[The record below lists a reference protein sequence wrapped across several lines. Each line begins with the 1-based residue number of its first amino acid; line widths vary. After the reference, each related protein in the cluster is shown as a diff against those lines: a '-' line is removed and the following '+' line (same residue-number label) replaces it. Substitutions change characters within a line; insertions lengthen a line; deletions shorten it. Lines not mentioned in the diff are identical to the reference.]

1 MEFDKGDAPL
11 GHILEGDKMKIGIDI
26 GGSHIAIGVVNNMG
40 IIVEKIEKRLTKI
53 EKQNIKNAI
62 EEYIVDNVLIFFKKY
77 DIKSVGIAIPGTIH
91 DGVVLSAGNL
101 GVKNYKILEKLQD
114 KIDLPI
120 TIRNDAKCA
129 AIAENKYGCLKDY
142 NRSLFLTL
150 GTGIGGAAFLEN
162 KLLTAGVRPGY
173 EFGHMVIEKNGIE
186 CTCGRKGCF
195 ERYASMK
202 AFKNKLRDTLG
213 LDETTRGQELL
224 KILRDNNES
233 NENYEMIEN
242 IVSEYIENLSIGI
255 NNLINIFEPEII
267 AIGGSFIYFE
277 DIFLERLKQK
287 VREEN
292 AKRVGREEILIKT
305 AVLGNDA
312 GIIGAVCNK

>member
-1 MEFDKGDAPL
+1 
-11 GHILEGDKMKIGIDI
+11 MKIGIDI

-40 IIVEKIEKRLTKI
+40 VIVEKIEKRLTKI
-53 EKQNIKNAI
+53 EKQNIQKSI
-62 EEYIVDNVLIFFKKY
+62 EKYIVDNVLVFSKKY
-77 DIKSVGIAIPGTIH
+77 DIKSIGIAIPGTIH

-101 GVKNYKILEKLQD
+101 GVKNYNILEKLQD

-120 TIRNDAKCA
+120 AIRNDAKCA
-129 AIAENKYGCLKDY
+129 AIAENKYGCLKGY

-173 EFGHMVIEKNGIE
+173 EFGHMVIERNGIE

-202 AFKNKLRDTLG
+202 AFKSKLRNALG

-224 KILRDNNES
+224 KILRDNSEDD
-233 NENYEMIEN
+233 ENCGIIEN
-242 IVSEYIENLSIGI
+242 IVSEYIEDLSIGI

-267 AIGGSFIYFE
+267 AIGGSFVYFE

-292 AKRVGREEILIKT
+292 EKRAGREKVLIKT

-312 GIIGAVCNK
+312 GIIGAVCDK

>member
-1 MEFDKGDAPL
+1 MEFNQGDAPL

-26 GGSHIAIGVVNNMG
+26 GGSHIAIGVVNNIG
-40 IIVEKIEKRLTKI
+40 IIVEKTEKRLTKI

-62 EEYIVDNVLIFFKKY
+62 EEYIVDNVLIFLKKY

-91 DGVVLSAGNL
+91 DGVVLLAGNI

-162 KLLTAGVRPGY
+162 KLLTVGVRPGY
-173 EFGHMVIEKNGIE
+173 EFGHMVIERNGIE

-202 AFKNKLRDTLG
+202 VLKNKLRYTLG

-224 KILRDNNES
+224 QILRDNNES
-233 NENYEMIEN
+233 NENYEMIEK

-267 AIGGSFIYFE
+267 AIGGSFVYFE
-277 DIFLERLKQK
+277 DVFLERLKQK

-292 AKRVGREEILIKT
+292 AKRAGIEEILIKT
-305 AVLGNDA
+305 ATLGNDA

>member
-40 IIVEKIEKRLTKI
+40 IIVEKAEKRLTKI
-53 EKQNIKNAI
+53 EKQNIQKSI
-62 EEYIVDNVLIFFKKY
+62 EKYIVDNVLVFSKKY
-77 DIKSVGIAIPGTIH
+77 DIKSIGIAIPGTIH
-91 DGVVLSAGNL
+91 DGVILSAGNL
-101 GVKNYKILEKLQD
+101 GVKNYNILENLQD
-114 KIDLPI
+114 NIDLPI

-129 AIAENKYGCLKDY
+129 AIAENKYGCLKGY

-173 EFGHMVIEKNGIE
+173 EFGHMVIERNGIE

-202 AFKNKLRDTLG
+202 AFKSKLRNVLG
-213 LDETTRGQELL
+213 LDEMTRGQELL

-233 NENYEMIEN
+233 DENYEIIESV
-242 IVSEYIENLSIGI
+242 VSEYIEDLSIGI

-267 AIGGSFIYFE
+267 AIGGSFVYFE

-287 VREEN
+287 VIEEN
-292 AKRVGREEILIKT
+292 EKRAGREKVLIKT

-312 GIIGAVCNK
+312 GIIGAICDK